1 MDFASLFFSSLSL
14 CFVSLFLFLVF
25 VCFFFII
32 YFDHNL
38 ISHAKN
44 GFGLCV
50 RMIRL
55 NV

>member
-1 MDFASLFFSSLSL
+1 MFRFPFF
-14 CFVSLFLFLVF
+14 VF
-25 VCFFFII
+25 NFCFFLFII